1 MSDHDNTAPA
11 APEHPETLT
20 LVLRKPIQMKG
31 DTVAYSQLELREPTV
46 DELDRSLKAGDTS
59 LANNAALIA
68 FITGIP
74 VQAVRNL
81 GKRDFEEAV
90 TYLQG
95 F

>member
-1 MSDHDNTAPA
+1 MTNHDNTAPA

-20 LVLRKPIQMKG
+20 LELRKPIQMKG

-46 DELDRSLKAGDTS
+46 DELDRSLKAGETS
-59 LANNAALIA
+59 YATNSALIA

-74 VQAVRNL
+74 VQAVRML
-81 GKRDFEEAV
+81 GKRDYEEAV